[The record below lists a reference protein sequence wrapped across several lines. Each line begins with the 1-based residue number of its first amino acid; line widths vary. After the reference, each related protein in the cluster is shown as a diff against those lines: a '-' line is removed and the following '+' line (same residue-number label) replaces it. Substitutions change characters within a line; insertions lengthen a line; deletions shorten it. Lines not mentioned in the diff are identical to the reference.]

1 MAQTPEQM
9 DPREIIQEKPQS
21 IPKLLIGLLLL
32 TGIILGGFCGFT
44 EWYVDDGSV
53 DSVPTFDQVTVERGN
68 IATTLTTS
76 GTAVARKSAEL
87 NFGSSGVVETVEV
100 ELGDQVDEGDVLAT
114 LDNRDAQNGLIIA
127 QNNLLEAEL
136 RLSQLLEAP
145 SEAVLSEAE
154 KTISSAMS
162 QLALA
167 KLNYENA
174 LEPPDYSG
182 IASADATVTQ
192 RQSEVVSANRDV
204 ITANRDVTTANREV
218 QTAYADLRIVQGSLC
233 SLNQIQPEILID
245 DAETIW
251 SEVEGTDVS
260 LKLDT
265 GAFVQGHNS
274 LKVELPHYLYLESV
288 IGHKELESVI
298 AKKTLAKLDLSAFD
312 QIEFWVRSDTTIGKG
327 YFELTLYDSEPSL
340 FLTPLEAFSI
350 PALEEDL
357 WTLVSLPMSKLESDI
372 EVKGVG
378 VRFSADTAQMSSNRT
393 LWLDEI
399 KARGLSPIC
408 SASLP
413 LSETSIR
420 FLSDTVDLTT
430 SGNVIVAEGSR
441 DFIKSNNS
449 YVKALNSSAKAL
461 DSSAKALDSLDVAAA
476 NLVSATA
483 KRASL
488 DDPLSE
494 SESAQLLAAIESA
507 EATLTSALR
516 KKDDLLDGPSENEIK
531 LQELNIAKA
540 KQSVD
545 QAQGTL
551 TDMVLLA
558 PFSGQIG
565 TVNVSEGV
573 WVTASTTAFSLVDLD
588 SVGVDLTVSESDFI
602 ELTSGDL
609 GMATFDSIPDQP
621 FIIKLANITSLPQI
635 TQGVVTYPAQAEF
648 LNMREAAE
656 ILPRFGSLLQ
666 GASGSSVTGSRPGI
680 GSGIDM
686 QALRRCA
693 AEQVGRE
700 VSSPSDL
707 TPSETSLIRE
717 KCFSGSAT
725 GGNSRTGSTGTRVKP
740 AIGMNASVTMLLEIK
755 EDVLIVPAQAIQ
767 SDKGREVVTLLGQD
781 QMTTTSVPVSIGITN
796 GDQTEIISGLEE
808 GQVVLIPGASD
819 ASIPI
824 SSPSNGSTD
833 RPGQRGAPR

>member
-53 DSVPTFDQVTVERGN
+53 DSVATFDQVTVERGN

-76 GTAVARKSAEL
+76 GTATARESAEL

-100 ELGDQVDEGDVLAT
+100 ELGDQIDEGDVLAT

-145 SEAVLSEAE
+145 SEAVLSDAE

-162 QLALA
+162 QLASA
-167 KLNYENA
+167 KLNHETA
-174 LEPPDYSG
+174 FDPPTAVE
-182 IASADATVTQ
+182 IAAADATVAQ
-192 RQSEVVSANRDV
+192 RQSDV
-204 ITANRDVTTANREV
+204 ITANRDVVAADRDVTTANREV
-218 QTAYADLRIVQGSLC
+218 QPAYADLRIIQGSLC
-233 SLNQIQPEILID
+233 SLMQIQPETLID
-245 DAETIW
+245 DAETLW
-251 SEVEGTDVS
+251 RKVEGLNVS
-260 LKLDT
+260 LKLDPN
-265 GAFVQGHNS
+265 AFVHGSNS
-274 LKVELPHYLYLESV
+274 LKIELPRY
-288 IGHKELESVI
+288 KELKAVI
-298 AKKTLAKLDLSAFD
+298 AKKTFSALDLSEFD
-312 QIEFWVRSDTTIGKG
+312 VIEFWVRSDTSIDGG
-327 YFELTLYDSEPSL
+327 YFDLAIYDSES
-340 FLTPLEAFSI
+340 FITPLETFAI
-350 PALEEDL
+350 PALKAGV
-357 WTLVSLPMSKLESDI
+357 WTLVSLPISKLSSDI
-372 EVKGVG
+372 KVIGVG
-378 VRFSADTAQMSSNRT
+378 VRFSEVKVRMSSNRS

-399 KARGLSPIC
+399 IAISPDPIC
-408 SASLP
+408 RSASLP
-413 LSETSIR
+413 LSEESLKFLTNKVDESTSAI
-420 FLSDTVDLTT
+420 DAVTT
-430 SGNVIVAEGSR
+430 RSK

-449 YVKALNSSAKAL
+449 YVKALDSSAKAL
-461 DSSAKALDSLDVAAA
+461 DSRAKALDSLDVAAA
-476 NLVSATA
+476 NLASATA
-483 KRASL
+483 KRTSL
-488 DDPLSE
+488 DDPIPTSE
-494 SESAQLLAAIESA
+494 AAQLEAAIVSA
-507 EATLTSALR
+507 NSGLTSALS
-516 KKDDLLDGPSENEIK
+516 KKDDLLSGPSENEIK

-540 KQSVD
+540 KQSVN
-545 QAQGTL
+545 QAQETL

-565 TVNVSEGV
+565 AVNVSEGV
-573 WVTASTTAFSLVDLD
+573 WVTASTAAFSLVDLD

-602 ELTSGDL
+602 GLTSGDL

-648 LNMREAAE
+648 LSMREAAE
-656 ILPRFGSLLQ
+656 ILPRLGSLMQ
-666 GASGSSVTGSRPGI
+666 GSSGSSVTGSGPGI
-680 GSGIDM
+680 GSEIDM

-700 VSSPSDL
+700 VTSPSDL
-707 TPSETSLIRE
+707 TPSEMNLVRE

-725 GGNSRTGSTGTRVKP
+725 GGNSRIGSTGTRVKP

-755 EDVLIVPAQAIQ
+755 ENVLIVPSQAIQ

-796 GDQTEIISGLEE
+796 GDRTEIISGLEE

-824 SSPSNGSTD
+824 SSPSNGSTN
-833 RPGQRGAPR
+833 RPGQRGGPR

>member
-1 MAQTPEQM
+1 M
-9 DPREIIQEKPQS
+9 DPREIIQEKRQRV
-21 IPKLLIGLLLL
+21 PKLIIGLLLV
-32 TGIILGGFCGFT
+32 TCIGLGAFFGFR
-44 EWYVDDGSV
+44 EWYADDGST
-53 DSVPTFDQVTVERGN
+53 DSVPTFEQVTVERSN

-76 GTAVARKSAEL
+76 GTATARESAEL

-145 SEAVLSEAE
+145 SEAVLSDAE

-162 QLALA
+162 QLASA
-167 KLNYENA
+167 KLNHETA
-174 LEPPDYSG
+174 FDPPTAVE
-182 IASADATVTQ
+182 IAAADATVAQ
-192 RQSEVVSANRDV
+192 RQSDV
-204 ITANRDVTTANREV
+204 ITANRDVVAADRDVTTANREV
-218 QTAYADLRIVQGSLC
+218 QPAYADLRIIQGSLC
-233 SLNQIQPEILID
+233 SLMQIQPETLID
-245 DAETIW
+245 DAETLW
-251 SEVEGTDVS
+251 REVEGPNVS
-260 LKLDT
+260 LKLDPN
-265 GAFVQGHNS
+265 AFVHGSNS
-274 LKVELPHYLYLESV
+274 LKIELPRY
-288 IGHKELESVI
+288 KELKAVI
-298 AKKTLAKLDLSAFD
+298 AKKTFSALDLSEFD
-312 QIEFWVRSDTTIGKG
+312 VIEFWVRSDTSIEGG
-327 YFELTLYDSEPSL
+327 YFDLAIYDSES
-340 FLTPLEAFSI
+340 FINPLETFAI
-350 PALEEDL
+350 PALKAGV
-357 WTLVSLPMSKLESDI
+357 WTLVSLPISKLSSDI
-372 EVKGVG
+372 KVIGVG
-378 VRFSADTAQMSSNRT
+378 VRFSEVKVRMSSNRS

-399 KARGLSPIC
+399 IAISPDPIC
-408 SASLP
+408 RSASLP
-413 LSETSIR
+413 LSEESLKFLTNKVDESTSAI
-420 FLSDTVDLTT
+420 DAVTT
-430 SGNVIVAEGSR
+430 RSK

-449 YVKALNSSAKAL
+449 YVKALDSSAKAL
-461 DSSAKALDSLDVAAA
+461 DSRAKALDSLDVADA
-476 NLVSATA
+476 NLASATA
-483 KRASL
+483 KRTSL
-488 DDPLSE
+488 DDPIPTSE
-494 SESAQLLAAIESA
+494 AAQLEAAIVSA
-507 EATLTSALR
+507 NSALTSALS
-516 KKDDLLDGPSENEIK
+516 KKDDLLSGPSENEIK

-540 KQSVD
+540 KQSVN
-545 QAQGTL
+545 QAQETL

-565 TVNVSEGV
+565 AVNVSEGV
-573 WVTASTTAFSLVDLD
+573 WVTASTAAFSLVDLD

-602 ELTSGDL
+602 GLTSGDL

-648 LNMREAAE
+648 LSMREAAE
-656 ILPRFGSLLQ
+656 ILPRLGSLMQ
-666 GASGSSVTGSRPGI
+666 GSSGSSVTGSGPGI

-717 KCFSGSAT
+717 KCFSESAT

-755 EDVLIVPAQAIQ
+755 ENVLIVPAQAIQ

-796 GDQTEIISGLEE
+796 GDRTEIISGLEE

-824 SSPSNGSTD
+824 SSPSNGSTN

>member
-1 MAQTPEQM
+1 M
-9 DPREIIQEKPQS
+9 DPREIIQEKRQRV
-21 IPKLLIGLLLL
+21 PKLIIGLLLV
-32 TGIILGGFCGFT
+32 TCIGLGAFFGFR
-44 EWYVDDGSV
+44 EWYADDGST
-53 DSVPTFDQVTVERGN
+53 DSVPTFEQVTVERSN

-76 GTAVARKSAEL
+76 GTATARESAEL

-145 SEAVLSEAE
+145 SEAVLSDAE

-162 QLALA
+162 QLASA
-167 KLNYENA
+167 KLNHETA
-174 LEPPDYSG
+174 LDPPTVVE
-182 IASADATVTQ
+182 IAAADATVAQ
-192 RQSEVVSANRDV
+192 RQSDV
-204 ITANRDVTTANREV
+204 ITANRDVVAADRDVTTANREV
-218 QTAYADLRIVQGSLC
+218 QPAYADLRIIQGSLC
-233 SLNQIQPEILID
+233 SLMQIQPETLID
-245 DAETIW
+245 DAETLW
-251 SEVEGTDVS
+251 REVEGPNVS
-260 LKLDT
+260 LKLDPN
-265 GAFVQGHNS
+265 AFVHGSNS
-274 LKVELPHYLYLESV
+274 LKIELPRY
-288 IGHKELESVI
+288 KELKAVI
-298 AKKTLAKLDLSAFD
+298 AKKTFSALDLSEFD
-312 QIEFWVRSDTTIGKG
+312 VIEFWVRSDTSIDGG
-327 YFELTLYDSEPSL
+327 YFDLAIYDSES
-340 FLTPLEAFSI
+340 FITPLETFAI
-350 PALEEDL
+350 PALKAGV
-357 WTLVSLPMSKLESDI
+357 WTLVSLPISKLSSDI
-372 EVKGVG
+372 KVIGVG
-378 VRFSADTAQMSSNRT
+378 VRFSEVKVRMSSNRS

-399 KARGLSPIC
+399 IAISPDPIC
-408 SASLP
+408 RSASLP
-413 LSETSIR
+413 LSEESLR
-420 FLSDTVDLTT
+420 FLTNKVDESTSAIDAVTT
-430 SGNVIVAEGSR
+430 RSK

-449 YVKALNSSAKAL
+449 YVKALDSSAKAL
-461 DSSAKALDSLDVAAA
+461 DSRAKALDSLDVAAA
-476 NLVSATA
+476 NLASATA
-483 KRASL
+483 KRTSL
-488 DDPLSE
+488 DDPIPTSE
-494 SESAQLLAAIESA
+494 AAQLEAAIVSA
-507 EATLTSALR
+507 NAALTSALS
-516 KKDDLLDGPSENEIK
+516 KKDDLLSGPSENEIK

-540 KQSVD
+540 KQSVN
-545 QAQGTL
+545 QAQETL

-565 TVNVSEGV
+565 AVNVSEGV
-573 WVTASTTAFSLVDLD
+573 WVTASTAAFSLVDLD

-602 ELTSGDL
+602 GLTSGDL

-648 LNMREAAE
+648 LSMREAAE
-656 ILPRFGSLLQ
+656 ILPRLGSLMQ
-666 GASGSSVTGSRPGI
+666 GSSGSSVTGSGPGI

-707 TPSETSLIRE
+707 TPSEMNLVRE

-755 EDVLIVPAQAIQ
+755 ENVLIVPAQAIQ

-796 GDQTEIISGLEE
+796 GDRTEIISGLEE

-824 SSPSNGSTD
+824 SSPSNGSTN

>member
-53 DSVPTFDQVTVERGN
+53 DSVPTFDRVTVERGN
-68 IATTLTTS
+68 IARTLTTS
-76 GTAVARKSAEL
+76 GTATARESAEL

-192 RQSEVVSANRDV
+192 RQSEVVSAKRDV

-274 LKVELPHYLYLESV
+274 LKVELPQYLELESV
-288 IGHKELESVI
+288 LGHKERESVI
-298 AKKTLAKLDLSAFD
+298 AKKTFAKLDLSAFD

-327 YFELTLYDSEPSL
+327 YFELTLYDSWP
-340 FLTPLEAFSI
+340 FLTPLQVFSI

-357 WTLVSLPMSKLESDI
+357 WILVSLPMSKLESDI
-372 EVKGVG
+372 EVKGIG

-393 LWLDEI
+393 LWFDEI
-399 KARGLSPIC
+399 KALGLSPIC
-408 SASLP
+408 GSASLP

-420 FLSDTVDLTT
+420 FLTDTVDSTT

-635 TQGVVTYPAQAEF
+635 TQGIVTYPAQAEF

>member
-1 MAQTPEQM
+1 M
-9 DPREIIQEKPQS
+9 DPREIIQEKRQRV
-21 IPKLLIGLLLL
+21 PKLIIGLLLV
-32 TGIILGGFCGFT
+32 TCIGLGAFFGFR
-44 EWYVDDGSV
+44 EWYADDGST
-53 DSVPTFDQVTVERGN
+53 DSVPTFEQVTVERSN

-76 GTAVARKSAEL
+76 GTATARESAEL

-145 SEAVLSEAE
+145 SEAVLSDAE

-162 QLALA
+162 QLASA
-167 KLNYENA
+167 KLNHETA
-174 LEPPDYSG
+174 FDPPTAVE
-182 IASADATVTQ
+182 IAAADATVAQ
-192 RQSEVVSANRDV
+192 RQSDV
-204 ITANRDVTTANREV
+204 ITANRDVVAADRDVTTANREV
-218 QTAYADLRIVQGSLC
+218 QPAYADLRIIQGSLC
-233 SLNQIQPEILID
+233 SLMQIQPETLID
-245 DAETIW
+245 DAETLW
-251 SEVEGTDVS
+251 REVEGPNVS
-260 LKLDT
+260 LKLDPN
-265 GAFVQGHNS
+265 AFVHGSNS
-274 LKVELPHYLYLESV
+274 LKIELPRY
-288 IGHKELESVI
+288 KELKAVI
-298 AKKTLAKLDLSAFD
+298 AKKTFSALDLSEFD
-312 QIEFWVRSDTTIGKG
+312 VIEFWVRSDTSIDGG
-327 YFELTLYDSEPSL
+327 YFDLAIYDSES
-340 FLTPLEAFSI
+340 FITPLETFAI
-350 PALEEDL
+350 PALKAGV
-357 WTLVSLPMSKLESDI
+357 WTLVSLPISKLSSDI
-372 EVKGVG
+372 KVIGVG
-378 VRFSADTAQMSSNRT
+378 VRFSEVKVRMSSNRS

-399 KARGLSPIC
+399 IAISPDPIC
-408 SASLP
+408 RSASLP
-413 LSETSIR
+413 LSEESLKFLTNKVDESTSAI
-420 FLSDTVDLTT
+420 DAVTT
-430 SGNVIVAEGSR
+430 RSK

-449 YVKALNSSAKAL
+449 YVKALDSSAKAL
-461 DSSAKALDSLDVAAA
+461 DSRAKALDSLDVAAA
-476 NLVSATA
+476 NLASATA
-483 KRASL
+483 KRTSL
-488 DDPLSE
+488 DDPIPTSE
-494 SESAQLLAAIESA
+494 AAQLEAAIVSA
-507 EATLTSALR
+507 NAALTSALS
-516 KKDDLLDGPSENEIK
+516 KKDDLLSGPSENEIK

-540 KQSVD
+540 KQSVN
-545 QAQGTL
+545 QAQETL

-565 TVNVSEGV
+565 AVNVSEGV
-573 WVTASTTAFSLVDLD
+573 WVTASTAAFSLVDLD

-602 ELTSGDL
+602 GLTSGDL

-648 LNMREAAE
+648 LSMREAAE
-656 ILPRFGSLLQ
+656 ILPRLGSLMQ
-666 GASGSSVTGSRPGI
+666 GSSGSSVTGSGPGI
-680 GSGIDM
+680 GSEIDM

-707 TPSETSLIRE
+707 TPSEMNLVRE

-755 EDVLIVPAQAIQ
+755 ENVLIVPAQAIQ

-796 GDQTEIISGLEE
+796 GDRTEIISGLEE
-808 GQVVLIPGASD
+808 GQVVLIPGVSD

-824 SSPSNGSTD
+824 SSPSNGSTN

>member
-1 MAQTPEQM
+1 M
-9 DPREIIQEKPQS
+9 DPREIIQEKRQRV
-21 IPKLLIGLLLL
+21 PKLIIGLLLV
-32 TGIILGGFCGFT
+32 TCIGLGAFFGFR
-44 EWYVDDGSV
+44 EWYADDGST
-53 DSVPTFDQVTVERGN
+53 DSVPTFEQVTVERSN

-76 GTAVARKSAEL
+76 GTATARESAEL

-145 SEAVLSEAE
+145 SEAVLSDAE

-162 QLALA
+162 QLASA
-167 KLNYENA
+167 KLNHETA
-174 LEPPDYSG
+174 FDPPTAVE
-182 IASADATVTQ
+182 IAAADATVAQ
-192 RQSEVVSANRDV
+192 RQSDVITANRDV
-204 ITANRDVTTANREV
+204 ITANRDVVAADRDVTTANREF
-218 QTAYADLRIVQGSLC
+218 QPAYADLRIIQGSLC
-233 SLNQIQPEILID
+233 SLMQIQPETLID
-245 DAETIW
+245 DAETLW
-251 SEVEGTDVS
+251 REVEGPNVS
-260 LKLDT
+260 LKLDPN
-265 GAFVQGHNS
+265 AFVHGSNS
-274 LKVELPHYLYLESV
+274 LKIELPRY
-288 IGHKELESVI
+288 KELKAVI
-298 AKKTLAKLDLSAFD
+298 AKKTFSALDLSEFD
-312 QIEFWVRSDTTIGKG
+312 VIEFWVRSDTSIEGG
-327 YFELTLYDSEPSL
+327 YFDLAIYDSES
-340 FLTPLEAFSI
+340 FTTPLETFAI
-350 PALEEDL
+350 PALKAGV
-357 WTLVSLPMSKLESDI
+357 WTLVSLPISKLSSDI
-372 EVKGVG
+372 KVIGVG
-378 VRFSADTAQMSSNRT
+378 VRFSEVKVRMSSNRS

-399 KARGLSPIC
+399 IAISPDPIC
-408 SASLP
+408 RSASLP
-413 LSETSIR
+413 LSEESLKFLTNKVDASTSAI
-420 FLSDTVDLTT
+420 DAVTT
-430 SGNVIVAEGSR
+430 RSK

-449 YVKALNSSAKAL
+449 YVKALDSSAKAL
-461 DSSAKALDSLDVAAA
+461 DSRAKALDSLDVAAA
-476 NLVSATA
+476 NLASATA
-483 KRASL
+483 KRTSL
-488 DDPLSE
+488 DDPIPPSE
-494 SESAQLLAAIESA
+494 AAQLEAAIVSA
-507 EATLTSALR
+507 NAALTSALS
-516 KKDDLLDGPSENEIK
+516 KKDDLLSGPSENEIK

-540 KQSVD
+540 KQSVN
-545 QAQGTL
+545 QAQETL

-565 TVNVSEGV
+565 AVNVSEGV
-573 WVTASTTAFSLVDLD
+573 WVTASTAAFSLVDLD

-602 ELTSGDL
+602 GLTSGDL

-648 LNMREAAE
+648 LSMREAAE
-656 ILPRFGSLLQ
+656 ILPRLGSLMQ
-666 GASGSSVTGSRPGI
+666 GSSGSSVTGSGPGI
-680 GSGIDM
+680 GSEIDM

-707 TPSETSLIRE
+707 TPSEMNLVRE

-755 EDVLIVPAQAIQ
+755 ENVLIVPAQAIQ

-796 GDQTEIISGLEE
+796 GDRTEIISGLEE

-824 SSPSNGSTD
+824 SSPSNGSTN

>member
-87 NFGSSGVVETVEV
+87 NFGSSGVVETIEAV
-100 ELGDQVDEGDVLAT
+100 LGEQVNEGDVLAS
-114 LDNRDAQNGLIIA
+114 LNNRDAKNGLIIA

-145 SEAVLSEAE
+145 SEAVVSEAE

-245 DAETIW
+245 DAESPW
-251 SEVEGTDVS
+251 NEVDSTDVS

-274 LKVELPHYLYLESV
+274 LKIELPHYLEREIALE
-288 IGHKELESVI
+288 HKEHESVI
-298 AKKTLAKLDLSAFD
+298 AKKTFAKLDLSEFD

-327 YFELTLYDSEPSL
+327 YFELTLYDSEP
-340 FLTPLEAFSI
+340 FLTPLEVFSI

-393 LWLDEI
+393 LWFDEI
-399 KARGLSPIC
+399 KALGLSPIC
-408 SASLP
+408 GSASLP

-420 FLSDTVDLTT
+420 FLTDTVDSTT

-635 TQGVVTYPAQAEF
+635 TQGIVTYPAQAEF

>member
-9 DPREIIQEKPQS
+9 DPREIIREKPQS

-32 TGIILGGFCGFT
+32 TGIILGGFYGFT
-44 EWYVDDGSV
+44 EWYLDDGSV

-76 GTAVARKSAEL
+76 GTATARESAEL

-204 ITANRDVTTANREV
+204 ITANRDVTTGNREV

-288 IGHKELESVI
+288 IGHKEHESVI

-350 PALEEDL
+350 PALEKDV
-357 WTLVSLPMSKLESDI
+357 WTLVSSPMSKLESDI
-372 EVKGVG
+372 EVKGIG
-378 VRFSADTAQMSSNRT
+378 VRFSADTAQMSLNRT

-399 KARGLSPIC
+399 KALGLSPIC
-408 SASLP
+408 SSASLP

-420 FLSDTVDLTT
+420 FLTDTIDSTT
-430 SGNVIVAEGSR
+430 SSNITVAEISQ

-449 YVKALNSSAKAL
+449 YAE
-461 DSSAKALDSLDVAAA
+461 ALDSLDVATA

-483 KRASL
+483 QRASL

-494 SESAQLLAAIESA
+494 SESTQLLAAIEGA
-507 EATLTSALR
+507 EAALTSALR
-516 KKDDLLDGPSENEIK
+516 KKDDLLDGPSEHEIK

-609 GMATFDSIPDQP
+609 GMATFDSIPNQP
-621 FIIKLANITSLPQI
+621 FIIKLANITSLPEI

-725 GGNSRTGSTGTRVKP
+725 GGNSRTESTGTRVKP
-740 AIGMNASVTMLLEIK
+740 AIGMNASVTMLLEFK

-767 SDKGREVVTLLGQD
+767 NDKGREVVTLLGQD

-796 GDQTEIISGLEE
+796 GDRTEIISGLEE
-808 GQVVLIPGASD
+808 GQVVLIPGVSD

-824 SSPSNGSTD
+824 SSPSNGSTN

>member
-76 GTAVARKSAEL
+76 GTATARESAEL

-100 ELGDQVDEGDVLAT
+100 ELGDQVNEGDVLAS
-114 LDNRDAQNGLIIA
+114 LNNRDAKNGLIIA

-288 IGHKELESVI
+288 IGHKEHESVI

-327 YFELTLYDSEPSL
+327 YFELTLYDSWP
-340 FLTPLEAFSI
+340 FLTPLQVFSI

-357 WTLVSLPMSKLESDI
+357 WTLVSLPMSKLENDI

-393 LWLDEI
+393 LWFDEI

-420 FLSDTVDLTT
+420 FLTDTIDSTT
-430 SGNVIVAEGSR
+430 SGNITVAEISK

-449 YVKALNSSAKAL
+449 YVKALNSSAKVL

-635 TQGVVTYPAQAEF
+635 TQGIVTYPAQAEF

>member
-1 MAQTPEQM
+1 M
-9 DPREIIQEKPQS
+9 DPREIIQEKRQRV
-21 IPKLLIGLLLL
+21 PKLIIGLLLV
-32 TGIILGGFCGFT
+32 TCIGLGAFFGFR
-44 EWYVDDGSV
+44 EWYADDGST
-53 DSVPTFDQVTVERGN
+53 DSVPTFEQVTVERGN

-76 GTAVARKSAEL
+76 GTATARESAEL

-145 SEAVLSEAE
+145 SEAVLSDAE

-162 QLALA
+162 QLASA
-167 KLNYENA
+167 KLNHETA
-174 LEPPDYSG
+174 FDPPTAVE
-182 IASADATVTQ
+182 IAAADATVAQ
-192 RQSEVVSANRDV
+192 RQSDV
-204 ITANRDVTTANREV
+204 ITANRDVVAADRDVTTANREV
-218 QTAYADLRIVQGSLC
+218 QPAYADLRIIQGSLC
-233 SLNQIQPEILID
+233 SLMQIQPETLID
-245 DAETIW
+245 DAETLW
-251 SEVEGTDVS
+251 REVEGSNVS
-260 LKLDT
+260 LKLDPN
-265 GAFVQGHNS
+265 AFVHGSNS
-274 LKVELPHYLYLESV
+274 LKIELPRY
-288 IGHKELESVI
+288 KELKAVI
-298 AKKTLAKLDLSAFD
+298 AKKTFSALDLSEFD
-312 QIEFWVRSDTTIGKG
+312 VIEFWVRSDTSIEGG
-327 YFELTLYDSEPSL
+327 YFDLAIYDSES
-340 FLTPLEAFSI
+340 FITPLETFAI
-350 PALEEDL
+350 PALKAGV
-357 WTLVSLPMSKLESDI
+357 WTLVSLPISKLSSDI
-372 EVKGVG
+372 KVIGVG
-378 VRFSADTAQMSSNRT
+378 VRFSEVKVRMSSNRS

-399 KARGLSPIC
+399 IAISPDPIC
-408 SASLP
+408 RSASLP
-413 LSETSIR
+413 LSEESLKFLTNKVDESTSAI
-420 FLSDTVDLTT
+420 DAVTT
-430 SGNVIVAEGSR
+430 RSK

-449 YVKALNSSAKAL
+449 YVKALDSSAKAL
-461 DSSAKALDSLDVAAA
+461 DSRAKALDSLDVAAA
-476 NLVSATA
+476 NLASATA
-483 KRASL
+483 KRTSL
-488 DDPLSE
+488 DDPIPTSE
-494 SESAQLLAAIESA
+494 AAQLEAAIVSA
-507 EATLTSALR
+507 NAALTSALS
-516 KKDDLLDGPSENEIK
+516 KKDDLLSGPSENEIK

-540 KQSVD
+540 KQSVN
-545 QAQGTL
+545 QAQETL

-565 TVNVSEGV
+565 AVNVSEGV
-573 WVTASTTAFSLVDLD
+573 WVTASTAAFSLVDLD

-602 ELTSGDL
+602 GLTSGDL

-648 LNMREAAE
+648 LSMREAAE
-656 ILPRFGSLLQ
+656 ILPRLGSLMQ
-666 GASGSSVTGSRPGI
+666 GSSGSSVTGSGPGI